1 MGSAIV
7 KRATMKDVAERAGVS
22 ITSVSHV
29 INKTRKVEANTK
41 AAILAAIQE
50 LHYQPNTPARSLKGK
65 GTKTLGVVI
74 ADIREDFFAE
84 VVKSI
89 EFTASEQQYNVILC
103 DSEDNAGKERFY
115 LNMLISKGVE
125 GIIFAPVDLE
135 SSYDFLV
142 ASAIPFL
149 QIDRKIPLL
158 QSDYV
163 GIDNIGSCEKVTER
177 LLASGARK
185 IAFIGYNDKVYTQKL
200 RREGYRR
207 AMERRGLYSEACLLF
222 VGYHLEMTPDVIR
235 EFFEKNPD
243 VDGAVCGSS
252 NVCYETV
259 TALDQ
264 LGRKIPEGIRLASYD
279 ESKWFDYLKFPVSA
293 VIQPTEEIGRVSVDM
308 LIKRIRKKG
317 GKAFQDVFLD
327 TEMIA
332 R

>member
-149 QIDRKIPLL
+149 QIDRKIPCF
-158 QSDYV
+158 SRTTS
-163 GIDNIGSCEKVTER
+163 GST
-177 LLASGARK
+177 
-185 IAFIGYNDKVYTQKL
+185 I
-200 RREGYRR
+200 
-207 AMERRGLYSEACLLF
+207 SEA
-222 VGYHLEMTPDVIR
+222 
-235 EFFEKNPD
+235 
-243 VDGAVCGSS
+243 A
-252 NVCYETV
+252 
-259 TALDQ
+259 
-264 LGRKIPEGIRLASYD
+264 
-279 ESKWFDYLKFPVSA
+279 
-293 VIQPTEEIGRVSVDM
+293 
-308 LIKRIRKKG
+308 KR
-317 GKAFQDVFLD
+317 
-327 TEMIA
+327 
-332 R
+332 